1 LRYKA
6 EELAKTDDK
15 DKAAV
20 TAKYDALIATAQSR
34 KELMG
39 TC

>member
-1 LRYKA
+1 VKA

-20 TAKYDALIATAQSR
+20 TAKYDALIVCCKSR
-34 KELMG
+34 KNSMG

>member
-1 LRYKA
+1 MKA
-6 EELAKTDDK
+6 ELAKTDDK

-20 TAKYDALIATAQSR
+20 TAKYDALIAAAQKQNS
-34 KELMG
+34 MG

>member
-1 LRYKA
+1 LTSVEIEGMKA

-20 TAKYDALIATAQSR
+20 TAKI
-34 KELMG
+34 
-39 TC
+39 